1 MFAVSSSIIFFKGA
15 EGLIRDKF
23 ALHSLSTLDVLLSR
37 MSDNILQPS
46 DSRIGDDSL
55 WSMTLDDGGG
65 YPLVL
70 HSSADPTSLGGTAI
84 CGFSTVGSVGVIA
97 MSHIIQSMGLAPMGT
112 VLHPQ
117 FPAIALIHDSV
128 PKHPVRVYQ
137 GEGLGVFIAEIQFPP
152 EKDVHFGQ
160 TVLEWFTK
168 GGFDRL
174 LVVDGVVSNDL
185 GIKEESD
192 LWGVSSTA
200 LGRDALD
207 DSGIRR
213 IQQGIVAGISGYLI
227 AEGERR
233 GLDVTALLA
242 ECNPMYPD
250 ARAALLAIEGV
261 SELLDM
267 EIPVKGLL
275 EDARTIEERV
285 REAFERAQAN
295 ALPEPDLNRDDD
307 EVRMVY

>member
-1 MFAVSSSIIFFKGA
+1 MSEESSSA
-15 EGLIRDKF
+15 
-23 ALHSLSTLDVLLSR
+23 
-37 MSDNILQPS
+37 
-46 DSRIGDDSL
+46 
-55 WSMTLDDGGG
+55 

-70 HSSADPTSLGGTAI
+70 HTNADPSTLGGIAV

-97 MSHIIQSMGLAPMGT
+97 ASHLIRSLDLSPMGS
-112 VLHPQ
+112 VMHPK
-117 FPAIALIHDSV
+117 FPAVALIHDSV

-137 GEGLGVFIAEIQFPP
+137 GDGLGVFTSEIQFPP
-152 EKDVHFGQ
+152 ENDAYFGE

-168 GGFDRL
+168 GGFERL
-174 LVVDGVVSNDL
+174 YVVDGVISNDL
-185 GIKEESD
+185 GIKEDSD
-192 LWGVSSTA
+192 LWGVSSKQS
-200 LGRDALD
+200 GRESLD
-207 DSGIRR
+207 DAGIKRIQNGIVSGIT
-213 IQQGIVAGISGYLI
+213 GYLI

-233 GLDVTALLA
+233 GLDITALLA

-261 SELLDM
+261 CDLIDM

-275 EDARTIEERV
+275 EDARAIEERV

-295 ALPEPDLNRDDD
+295 ALPAPEDQDDDD